1 MLRLPPFQYRAP
13 RSLDE
18 AAQMLSQEGE
28 RAMLVAGGTDLFP
41 NMKRRQ
47 FTPPV
52 LIGLRAIPTL
62 KSIHGSAEQ
71 GLRIGSGVT
80 LTKLAEHPLLL
91 EHYPA
96 LAAAADS
103 VSTPQLRNVG
113 TIGGNLF
120 LDTRCNYYNQT
131 EFWRQSIGYCMKKDG
146 DVCLVAPGSPRCWAI
161 SSADSAPVLVS
172 LNAQARLVSV
182 RGERLIPVRKLF
194 RDDGMHPYTKAPDE
208 ILSEII
214 LPPADGWRSVYL
226 KLRRRGSFDFPI
238 LGIAVALRTAGDGT
252 VADARITL
260 GAVASYPVEATEAA
274 SLLLR
279 HRLTPEIIH
288 EVATLAAKRAK
299 PLDNADLT
307 INYRKQVT
315 PIYIRRALNS
325 LV

>member
-13 RSLDE
+13 HSLAE

-71 GLRIGSGVT
+71 GIRIGAGVT
-80 LTKLAEHPLLL
+80 LTTLAEHPLLL

-96 LAAAADS
+96 LATAAGS

-113 TIGGNLF
+113 TIGGNIL

-131 EFWRQSIGYCMKKDG
+131 EFWRHSIGYCMKKDG

-161 SSADSAPVLVS
+161 SSADTAPVLVS
-172 LNAQARLVSV
+172 LGASVRLVSV
-182 RGERLIPVRKLF
+182 RGERVIPLRELF
-194 RDDGMHPYTKAPDE
+194 RDDGMDPYTRAADE

-214 LPPADGWRSVYL
+214 LPPADGWQSICL
-226 KLRRRGSFDFPI
+226 TLRRRGSFDFPI
-238 LGIAVALRTAGDGT
+238 LGVTVALRPAADGT
-252 VADARITL
+252 VVDARITL
-260 GAVASYPVEATEAA
+260 GAVASHPLEA
-274 SLLLR
+274 
-279 HRLTPEIIH
+279 
-288 EVATLAAKRAK
+288 
-299 PLDNADLT
+299 
-307 INYRKQVT
+307 
-315 PIYIRRALNS
+315 
-325 LV
+325 